1 MLTIE
6 NILKLEGRPLAD
18 GWTIQLI
25 YEATHNNCYVF
36 ELVKDLGLSGFT
48 TRHKIMLER
57 TGHRIFGQPDLSY
70 FFIFNSKRTNV
81 CVSADFISD
90 KDNMISE
97 LERIVMNREKL

>member
-25 YEATHNNCYVF
+25 YEATHNDTYIF
-36 ELVKDLGLSGFT
+36 ELAKDLGLGGFT
-48 TRHKIMLER
+48 TRCKIALER

-70 FFIFNSKRTNV
+70 FFILDSKRTNV

-90 KDNMISE
+90 KDNMISQ

>member
-25 YEATHNNCYVF
+25 YEATHNDCYVF
-36 ELVKDLGLSGFT
+36 ELVKDLGLGGLT

-57 TGHRIFGQPDLSY
+57 TGIRGVGSPNLSY
-70 FFIFNSKRTNV
+70 FFIFNSYRTNV
-81 CVSADFISD
+81 CVTADFISD
-90 KDNMISE
+90 KDNMINQ
-97 LERIVMNREKL
+97 LEYILMNREKL